1 LPMTFGAGE
10 ESRTLDLNLGKV
22 ALYQLSYSRF
32 ASLRR
37 HQQQASIIDDPKTL
51 SRGNIV
57 IYDNVPERS
66 LIRGQAFFR

>member
-1 LPMTFGAGE
+1 MTFGAGE

-32 ASLRR
+32 ALLRR
-37 HQQQASIIDDPKTL
+37 HQQQASIIDELWTL

-57 IYDNVPERS
+57 NYDKEPERS
-66 LIRGQAFFR
+66 LIMGQAFFR